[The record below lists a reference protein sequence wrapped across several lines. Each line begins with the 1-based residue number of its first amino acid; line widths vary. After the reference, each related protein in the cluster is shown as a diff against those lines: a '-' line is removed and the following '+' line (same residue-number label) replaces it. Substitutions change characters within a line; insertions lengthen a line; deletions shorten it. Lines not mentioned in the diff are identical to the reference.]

1 MSVRSPWWSVAT
13 PLAFAAGALVLTR
26 LVTDQPEMVEQMTR
40 GIAGPTTWPTVML
53 WGAVVFALGWAV
65 ERAAKV
71 LRSRERGDAAAARV
85 LPSAGWRVWVGI
97 VIVLAY
103 GFSLPTLGFAL
114 ATPLYLL
121 LWLLLGGER
130 SPALIA
136 GVTVIGSVALLYL
149 FVKLALMP
157 LDRGVGAIG
166 EFTVQLYRWLGIY

>member
-1 MSVRSPWWSVAT
+1 MNPRSPWWSLAT
-13 PLAFAAGALVLTR
+13 PLAFAAGGVVMTR
-26 LVTDQPEMVEQMTR
+26 LVTDQPEMVAQMTR

-53 WGAVVFALGWAV
+53 WGMVVFALGWAV
-65 ERAAKV
+65 ERAARV
-71 LRSRERGDAAAARV
+71 LRSREREQAPRAMA
-85 LPSAGWRVWVGI
+85 PAGWRVWTGI

-103 GFSLPTLGFAL
+103 GFSLPTLGFAV

-130 SPALIA
+130 SPGLIA

-166 EFTVQLYRWLGIY
+166 DLTVQLYRWLGIY